1 MNLVSKKNN
10 HLLIEVGGLPL
21 FSEAYLSWVSVTL
34 KQVTIRGNDQK

>member
-34 KQVTIRGNDQK
+34 KQVTIGGNDQK